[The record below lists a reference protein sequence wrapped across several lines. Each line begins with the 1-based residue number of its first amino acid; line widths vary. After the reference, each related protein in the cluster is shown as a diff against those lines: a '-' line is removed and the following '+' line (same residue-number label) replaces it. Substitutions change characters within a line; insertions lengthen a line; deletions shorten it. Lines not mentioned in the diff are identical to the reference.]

1 MTLLLT
7 ILAFGLMI
15 FVHELGH
22 FLMAKAWGVGIE
34 QFSIGFGKPIAQ
46 FTSHNVQW
54 RIGWIPLGGY
64 VKMKGEN
71 PDEQNIDDENALSR
85 KPWWQKAII
94 GFSGPFAN
102 IVLTLILFIW
112 SFMMPVYIE
121 DQLPVVYKAEGKWA
135 QVFAPGDSIIS
146 VNGKNIR
153 GYSEFLQELLSNPE
167 NTVLLSR
174 NGNKQTVLIS
184 SSEVDSL
191 AKSLYPYA
199 DTRIGEV
206 VPKTPAYHSKLEPG
220 DRIVAID
227 SLPVSNWY
235 EMREIIVN
243 SEKDEVL
250 LTIERNGQRF
260 SKVLPLE
267 SSINT
272 GGNKAIGI
280 IQYQPVKY
288 ERRYKPLEAIQLG
301 ADNTVNFIVLNYQ
314 ALGKLVQKPQ
324 DLTKSVGGPVMI
336 ASMSQ
341 SFGKKG
347 FGSLLFFFGSISLML
362 AIMNLLPIPVLD
374 GGLILF
380 AIIEGII
387 RKPVP
392 QQVQSILQ
400 TIGFFILIFLMVLA
414 FYSDIASEV
423 LRFMNR

>member
-22 FLMAKAWGVGIE
+22 FLMAKAFGVGIE
-34 QFSIGFGKPIAQ
+34 QFSIGFGKPITQ
-46 FTSHNVQW
+46 FTSHNVLW

-71 PDEQNIDDENALSR
+71 PDEQETTEKDAFSR

-94 GFSGPFAN
+94 GFSGPCAN
-102 IVLTLILFIW
+102 IILTLILFIF
-112 SFMMPVYIE
+112 SFMMPIYIE

-135 QVFAPGDSIIS
+135 QVFAPGDSII
-146 VNGKNIR
+146 R
-153 GYSEFLQELLSNPE
+153 GYSEFLQELLSNPQ

-174 NGNKQTVLIS
+174 RGTKQTVIIS

-243 SEKDEVL
+243 SNKDEVL

-260 SKVLPLE
+260 NKVLPLE

-301 ADNTVNFIVLNYQ
+301 AVNTVNFIILNYQ

-324 DLTKSVGGPVMI
+324 ELTKSVGGPVMI
-336 ASMSQ
+336 VSMSQ

-347 FGSLLFFFGSISLML
+347 FSSLLFFFGSISLML

-392 QQVQSILQ
+392 QKIQSILQ